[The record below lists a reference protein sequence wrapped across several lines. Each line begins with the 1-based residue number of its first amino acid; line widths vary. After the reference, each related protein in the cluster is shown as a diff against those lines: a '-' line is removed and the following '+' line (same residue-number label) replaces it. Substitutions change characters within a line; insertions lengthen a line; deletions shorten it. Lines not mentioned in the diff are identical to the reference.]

1 MQTNDDA
8 PILGIQINDEDN
20 VPFGELYL
28 DMFPEW
34 YDVE

>member
-1 MQTNDDA
+1 MKNSDDA
-8 PILGIQINDEDN
+8 PILGIQINDGDN

>member
-1 MQTNDDA
+1 MDTNNEDC
-8 PILGIQINDEDN
+8 PILDLNIDNDY
-20 VPFGELYL
+20 PFLGDLYL